1 MVSANGRTSV
11 GLGEQLLAEPYRF
24 DFFQAVR
31 LLESVARHNP
41 RRRAEPVGYD
51 QAPEQEVVRFRAMP
65 ALSFPAAAVHQIR
78 SADEA
83 APAAMSVTFLGLT
96 GPLGALPPH
105 YTSQLLR
112 RLRNRDLALRD
123 FLDLFNHRTVSFFY
137 RAWEKYRLPF
147 AYERS
152 RLDGRGEAEDLVTR
166 CLYCLVGMGTR
177 GLRDRR
183 SVDDEAFVFYGGHF
197 AHFPRSAVSL
207 EAMLGDYFEMPVRV
221 QQVQGQR
228 LVLEE
233 ADRSL
238 LPGPEHRLG
247 RCCQLGVNLISG
259 DRVWDVQSK
268 FRVRI
273 GPLGY
278 SQFRGFMPD
287 GDGLR
292 ALGQMTR
299 AYVGPE
305 LDFDVQV
312 VLRRAEAP
320 ECRLEAA
327 GSNAPRLGWNTW
339 VHSDPL
345 ERDVEDAVFQ
355 VLEAHGL
362 QPVGLAAA

>member
-1 MVSANGRTSV
+1 
-11 GLGEQLLAEPYRF
+11 LLSEPYRF

-31 LLESVARHNP
+31 LLESAARHDP
-41 RRRAEPVGYD
+41 RRRAEPVGHD
-51 QAPEQEVVRFRAMP
+51 QAPEQEVVRFRTLP

-78 SADEA
+78 SRDEA
-83 APAAMSVTFLGLT
+83 APADMSVTFLGLM

-105 YTSQLLR
+105 YTSLLVR
-112 RLRNRDLALRD
+112 RLRHRDLALRE
-123 FLDLFNHRTVSFFY
+123 FFDLFNHRAVSLFY

-152 RLDGRGEAEDLVTR
+152 RSWHGRETAPQQADGRSEGEDLVTR
-166 CLYCLVGMGTR
+166 CLYCLVGLGTG
-177 GLRDRR
+177 GLRDRHA
-183 SVDDEAFVFYGGHF
+183 VDDEALVFYGGHF

-221 QQVQGQR
+221 RQAQGQW

-238 LPGPEHRLG
+238 LPSPDHALG
-247 RCCQLGVNLISG
+247 RCCQLGVNLIAG

-273 GPLGY
+273 GPLTY
-278 SQFRGFMPD
+278 AQFRGFMPD
-287 GDGLR
+287 GDGLQ

-312 VLRRAEAP
+312 VLRRAEVP
-320 ECRLEAA
+320 GCRLEATA
-327 GSNAPRLGWNTW
+327 AHAPRLGWNTW
-339 VHSDPL
+339 VHGDAW

-355 VLEAHGL
+355 VEA
-362 QPVGLAAA
+362 A